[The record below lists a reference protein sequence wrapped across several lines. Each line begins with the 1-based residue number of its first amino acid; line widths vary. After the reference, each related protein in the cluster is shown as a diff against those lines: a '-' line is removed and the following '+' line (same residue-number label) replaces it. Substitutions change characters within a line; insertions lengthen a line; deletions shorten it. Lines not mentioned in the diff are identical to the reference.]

1 MLMNTGKKAKI
12 AVLYAPGATS
22 VLTIKAASINVCD
35 LVFLYDQDCP
45 ENDLKQVD
53 LIRDYISVYDI
64 SNKSIDEVTSI
75 LINEDVQGILT
86 FSEYKLRMTSIL
98 SEKLGLIGNPYDV
111 VLDLTDKLR
120 QREILKNNN
129 IENIK
134 YAVINRENYKQIAE
148 QIGFPSILK
157 PREGAGSKWT
167 QKVCNI
173 NELDTFINSFPEN
186 IEYVFEE
193 YLEGAKAFQN
203 EYYGDYVSVESIH
216 RHGDSKQICITA
228 KTPLTDKYAET
239 GMFIPSPFSDELNLK
254 ILELEK
260 KAIDALEV
268 KEGITHT
275 EIKLT
280 DYGPRIIEV
289 NGRLGGYVSEIIKR
303 GMSIDLVKIALKL
316 SIGESLDSVNF
327 DIEYSDGVYYQIFIQ
342 ADLAQD
348 ATIKKL
354 NGIDE
359 VSEFDDVTYVELRKN
374 PGDFLSYRFG
384 TENNIGIVYG
394 ESDSYKKFKDVI
406 DTIRD
411 TINIEYEYEE
421 CV

>member
-1 MLMNTGKKAKI
+1 MD
-12 AVLYAPGATS
+12 S
-22 VLTIKAASINVCD
+22 
-35 LVFLYDQDCP
+35 
-45 ENDLKQVD
+45 
-53 LIRDYISVYDI
+53 
-64 SNKSIDEVTSI
+64 
-75 LINEDVQGILT
+75 
-86 FSEYKLRMTSIL
+86 
-98 SEKLGLIGNPYDV
+98 
-111 VLDLTDKLR
+111 
-120 QREILKNNN
+120 
-129 IENIK
+129 
-134 YAVINRENYKQIAE
+134 
-148 QIGFPSILK
+148 
-157 PREGAGSKWT
+157 
-167 QKVCNI
+167 KVCNI

-216 RHGDSKQICITA
+216 RNGDSKQICITA

-260 KAIDALEV
+260 KAIDALGV

-359 VSEFDDVTYVELRKN
+359 VSEFDDVTYVELRKIQVI
-374 PGDFLSYRFG
+374 SYHIDLVQKIILELYM
-384 TENNIGIVYG
+384 ENQIHI
-394 ESDSYKKFKDVI
+394 KI
-406 DTIRD
+406 
-411 TINIEYEYEE
+411 
-421 CV
+421 